1 MRTIGVDIG
10 GTKIAAGVVDANG
23 NILERLRLDTPTTS
37 VQDVENAII
46 NVTQKLADNHD
57 VSAVGLAPAGFVAAD
72 RSRVLFATN
81 MELTG
86 SAIGERVQEATGLR
100 TVVENDANVAGW
112 AEYRFGAG
120 RGASDMVMLT
130 IGTGLGGALIL
141 NDQLVRGSFGVAA
154 ELGHLRVV
162 RNGRICNCGQEG
174 CWERYASGTA
184 LGLSAQAAATA
195 QVERAGALLAA
206 AGGDVD
212 AIEGPHV
219 TELAAQGDELS
230 RELVAELGHWIGE
243 GIAMMAAVLDPMRVV
258 VGGGVAEAGEL
269 MLGPARAAYDKYLTA
284 RSHRPRL
291 EIEVATM
298 GNDAGI
304 IGAADVAR
312 I

>member
-10 GTKIAAGVVDANG
+10 GTKIAAGVVDPDG
-23 NILERLRLDTPTTS
+23 KILDRVRIDTPKADK
-37 VQDVENAII
+37 QAVESAI
-46 NVTQKLADNHD
+46 VTAIKKLTANHK
-57 VSAVGLAPAGFVAAD
+57 VEAVGLAPAGFVDAD
-72 RSRVLFATN
+72 RSRVLFAPN
-81 MELTG
+81 LRMTG
-86 SAIGERVQEATGLR
+86 SAIRDYVQQEVGLPA
-100 TVVENDANVAGW
+100 VVENDANVAGW

-120 RGASDMVMLT
+120 RGASNMVMLT
-130 IGTGLGGALIL
+130 IGTGLGGALIV

-162 RNGRICNCGQEG
+162 RDGRICNCGQMG

-195 QVERAGALLAA
+195 QVERADALLAA
-206 AGGDVD
+206 AGGKVHD
-212 AIEGPHV
+212 IEGPHV

-230 RELVAELGHWIGE
+230 RELVAELGAWIGE
-243 GIAMMAAVLDPMRVV
+243 GISMMSAILDPVRVV
-258 VGGGVAEAGEL
+258 IGGGVAEAGEL
-269 MLGPARAAYDKYLTA
+269 MLAPARAAYDKYLTA

-304 IGAADVAR
+304 IGAADLAR
-312 I
+312 V